1 MHPSAL
7 VIQQLNT
14 SAINFFFAVKH
25 DREAVRWLGLF
36 A

>member
-14 SAINFFFAVKH
+14 SAINFFFCC
-25 DREAVRWLGLF
+25 
-36 A
+36 